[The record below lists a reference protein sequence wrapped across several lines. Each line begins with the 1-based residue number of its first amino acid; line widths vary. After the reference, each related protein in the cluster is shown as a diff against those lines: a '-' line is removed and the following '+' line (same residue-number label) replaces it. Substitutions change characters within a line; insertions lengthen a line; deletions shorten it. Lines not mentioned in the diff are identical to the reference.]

1 MNKKILHLEGI
12 AGFAPLSRA
21 YIQYRAEADLRGH
34 SDDTEYGPDPT
45 SSALY
50 IMGRQNNV
58 AAFMIYYKTACNC
71 YQIHL
76 AWTSEVYREM
86 GLYKALWAEIK
97 DRARQ
102 DGVYKIRS
110 GTHVD
115 NKTMQKVYE
124 KQGRKARYIHYEIDV

>member
-1 MNKKILHLEGI
+1 MNKKIHYLEEI

-50 IMGRQNNV
+50 IMGNAGAV
-58 AAFMIYYKTACNC
+58 AAFMIYYKTECNC

-76 AWTSEVYREM
+76 AWTNDVYRGM
-86 GLYKALWAEIK
+86 GLYTALWNEIK
-97 DRARQ
+97 KRARQ
-102 DGVYKIRS
+102 DGAFKIRS
-110 GTHVD
+110 GTHV
-115 NKTMQKVYE
+115 NNAAMQSLYE
-124 KQGRKARYIHYEIDV
+124 KQGRKARYVHYEFDI